1 MELALLPDDQLQAR
15 VTDKDQEKAV
25 MNSRKWCF
33 HLWEGEN
40 NNHISIEERNQGH
53 DDDCNENIV

>member
-1 MELALLPDDQLQAR
+1 MELALLSDDQLQAH

-25 MNSRKWCF
+25 MNSGEWCF

-40 NNHISIEERNQGH
+40 NNHISIERKKPGP
-53 DDDCNENIV
+53 